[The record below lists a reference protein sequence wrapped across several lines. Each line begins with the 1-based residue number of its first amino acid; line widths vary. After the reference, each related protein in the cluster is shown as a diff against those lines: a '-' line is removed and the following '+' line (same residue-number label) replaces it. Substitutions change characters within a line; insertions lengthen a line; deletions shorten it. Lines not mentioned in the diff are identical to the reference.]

1 MPVATAADRVAQL
14 LEDIRAHD
22 ADRYTLVQALRETV
36 LGLDASITE
45 EVKYGGILF
54 SAARP
59 FCGIFSH
66 TKHVSLEFSEGA
78 ALPDP
83 HGVLEGQGKGR
94 RHIKLTAV
102 QDIAAKHVAGYLKL
116 ALQRAAG

>member
-1 MPVATAADRVAQL
+1 MPTAADRVAQL
-14 LEDIRAHD
+14 LEDLRAHD
-22 ADRYTLVQALRETV
+22 ADRYTLVQTLRDTV
-36 LGLDASITE
+36 LGLDASVTE

-59 FCGIFSH
+59 FCGIFSY

-83 HGVLEGQGKGR
+83 HGVLEGAGKGR
-94 RHIKLTAV
+94 RHIKLVAM
-102 QDIAAKHVAGYLKL
+102 QDLAAKHVAQYLNPAFK
-116 ALQRAAG
+116 AAATA

>member
-1 MPVATAADRVAQL
+1 MPAATAADRIEQL

-22 ADRYTLVQALRETV
+22 ADRYTLVQALREAV
-36 LGLDASITE
+36 LGLGASVTE

-59 FCGIFSH
+59 FCGIFSYAR
-66 TKHVSLEFSEGA
+66 HVSLELSEGA

-94 RHIKLTAV
+94 RHIKLTTV
-102 QDIAAKHVAGYLKL
+102 QDIATKHVAEYLRP
-116 ALQRAAG
+116 ALQAAA

>member
-1 MPVATAADRVAQL
+1 MPTAAERVAQL

-22 ADRYTLVQALRETV
+22 ADRYTLVQALRKTV
-36 LGLDASITE
+36 LGQDAAITE

-59 FCGIFSH
+59 FCGIFSY

-94 RHIKLTAV
+94 RHIKLATV
-102 QDIAAKHVAGYLKL
+102 QDIAARHVAQYLKP
-116 ALQRAAG
+116 AFKAAATA

>member
-1 MPVATAADRVAQL
+1 MPTTARVAQL
-14 LEDIRAHD
+14 LEDIRGHD
-22 ADRYTLVQALRETV
+22 AGRFALVQALREAV

-54 SAARP
+54 SATRP
-59 FCGIFSH
+59 FCGIFSY

-78 ALPDP
+78 ALSDP

-94 RHIKLTAV
+94 RHIKLTTV
-102 QDIAAKHVAGYLKL
+102 QDIADKQVAEYLKH
-116 ALQRAAG
+116 AFQAAA

>member
-1 MPVATAADRVAQL
+1 MPSATTDRVAQL
-14 LEDIRAHD
+14 LEDLRAHD
-22 ADRYTLVQALRETV
+22 ADRYAVVQALREAV
-36 LGLDASITE
+36 LGLDAAITE

-54 SAARP
+54 AASQP
-59 FCGIFSH
+59 FCGIFAY
-66 TKHVSLEFSEGA
+66 TRHVSLEFSEGA

-102 QDIAAKHVAGYLKL
+102 QDIAAKHVAEYLKL

>member
-1 MPVATAADRVAQL
+1 MTSAADRVTRL

-22 ADRYTLVQALRETV
+22 ADRFTLVQALREAV
-36 LGLDASITE
+36 LGLDASVTE

-54 SAARP
+54 GASKP
-59 FCGIFSH
+59 FCGIFSYA
-66 TKHVSLEFSEGA
+66 KHVSLEFSEGA

-94 RHIKLTAV
+94 RHIKLAAV
-102 QDIAAKHVAGYLKL
+102 QDIAARHVAEYLGL
-116 ALQRAAG
+116 AFKAAAKA

>member
-1 MPVATAADRVAQL
+1 MPTAADRVAQL
-14 LEDIRAHD
+14 LEDLRAHD
-22 ADRYTLVQALRETV
+22 ADRYTLVQTLRGTV
-36 LGLDASITE
+36 LGLDASVTE

-59 FCGIFSH
+59 FCGIFSYA
-66 TKHVSLEFSEGA
+66 KDVSLEFSEGA

-94 RHIKLTAV
+94 RHIKLATV
-102 QDIAAKHVAGYLKL
+102 QDIAAKHVAEYMKP
-116 ALQRAAG
+116 ALQAAA

>member
-1 MPVATAADRVAQL
+1 MPAATTTANRVAQL

-22 ADRYTLVQALRETV
+22 ADRYALVQSLREAV
-36 LGLDASITE
+36 LRMDARITE

-59 FCGIFSH
+59 FCGIFSY
-66 TKHVSLEFSEGA
+66 TQHVSLEFSEGA

-94 RHIKLTAV
+94 RHIKLAMV
-102 QDIAAKHVAGYLKL
+102 QDIADKQVTGYLKN
-116 ALQRAAG
+116 AFAAAA

>member
-1 MPVATAADRVAQL
+1 MPTTADRVAQL
-14 LEDIRAHD
+14 LEDLRAHD
-22 ADRYTLVQALRETV
+22 ADRYALVQTLREAA
-36 LGLDASITE
+36 LDIDASVTE
-45 EVKYGGILF
+45 EVKYCGILF

-59 FCGIFSH
+59 FCGIFTY

-94 RHIKLTAV
+94 RHIKLATV
-102 QDIAAKHVAGYLKL
+102 QDMAAKHVAGYLKH
-116 ALQRAAG
+116 AFQAAA